1 MSQRQRLQ
9 DFFSRLPRPLRISL
23 LLLLLASTGLTLA
36 LPLEFQSS
44 VMGYLSALVQD
55 WPLLV
60 SGAIAW
66 AFLII
71 ARRRKWDWRW
81 VATPAMIHGLI
92 ACGKGM
98 RQLDEVTSGA
108 HTAWGNAVIVAL
120 ILGGLGLTLLGLGA
134 WQPLLTRVAEAL
146 KRTRAEEKKARKGDW
161 TDTEIVEAADD
172 RFGFRD
178 CVGVLANR
186 AATADTP
193 LTIGIFGRW
202 GSGKTSLMKLMQKR
216 AGGKPAV
223 KTLWINVWQ
232 LSNQEE
238 LWNAFLQALLTRVHK
253 ELPFF
258 RRLAFDWRLLRER
271 VDRGALLRQLLVNS
285 YRIVVVVTPLLLA
298 LFWPAPLPADA
309 NQLLAVILDPWT
321 GGGASLFLGLWLLL
335 KPVVEAAKEKVSL
348 DLDTVLKEA
357 PYEAQVSALQQL
369 QSQFERMVKA
379 WVGKDGR
386 LVVFIDD
393 LDRCSPDKVPEV
405 LEALKLFTTT
415 HGCVYV
421 LGLDHDVVRKA
432 VAAKYNFSQDEGAEY
447 LEKIVQIPFH
457 LPPLGVHRIEV
468 FVREGYP
475 DVCKKCPPAPRVFS
489 LGLEPNPRKVKR
501 ALNIYRTLLE
511 LAEVRV
517 NAWEMDP
524 VESELVAKMVVIQS
538 RFRGLY
544 EYLVKYPAF
553 LGKVE
558 AKALP
563 EDGLDSKALRDDQ
576 DVGWILLGKPETK
589 ESEAEPG
596 LIEETGLAA
605 LNDML
610 RAGERQFSA
619 DDQRNQIS
627 SYIYLTGAAE
637 SGAERVRPNR
647 KEREA
652 LLGEDPAKIRDQ
664 VDEILKRGAGEQ
676 AQQRITQAYIKRL
689 EGVLRGDRYTAAE
702 RVSANI
708 ALDLLEGWTRQEF
721 EPQTVRIPAGPFLMG
736 SSDDEAA
743 GDAEKPQHTVEL
755 ATYRIG
761 RYPVTNA
768 EYQVFVRDTGHGP
781 PQHWDGED
789 YPEGKDDHPVAYVSW
804 HDALAYCKWLSEKTG
819 KPYRLPTEAEWEKA
833 ARGTDGRIYPWGN
846 EWDETKL
853 NSGESGP
860 GDTTP
865 VGQYSPGG
873 DSPYGAA
880 DMAGNVWE
888 WCATKWVDNYRDY
901 DANEDNNLEGDAP
914 RVLRGGAFLDG
925 AGLVRCAYRNWNLPD
940 SRRGSYGFRVVASPV
955 TSEL

>member
-44 VMGYLSALVQD
+44 VVGYLSALVQD

-66 AFLII
+66 AFLFI
-71 ARRRKWDWRW
+71 ARWRKWDWRW

-108 HTAWGNAVIVAL
+108 HTVWGNAVIVAL
-120 ILGGLGLTLLGLGA
+120 ILSGLGLTLLGA

-146 KRTRAEEKKARKGDW
+146 KRTRAEEKKARQGDW
-161 TDTEIVEAADD
+161 TDIEIVEAADD

-178 CVGVLANR
+178 CVGVLTNR

-202 GSGKTSLMKLMQKR
+202 GSGKTSLMKLMQSKLQER
-216 AGGKPAV
+216 ADGKPAV
-223 KTLWINVWQ
+223 KTLWVNVWQ

-271 VDRGALLRQLLVNS
+271 VDRGELLRQLLINS

-298 LFWPAPLPADA
+298 LFWPAPLLADA

-348 DLDTVLKEA
+348 DLGTVLKEA

-421 LGLDHDVVRKA
+421 LGLDHDVVRKG
-432 VAAKYNFSQDEGAEY
+432 VAAKYKFSQDEGAEY

-457 LPPLGVHRIEV
+457 LPPLGVHRIEA
-468 FVREGYP
+468 FVREDYP
-475 DVCKKCPPAPRVFS
+475 NVCKKCPTAPEVF
-489 LGLEPNPRKVKR
+489 
-501 ALNIYRTLLE
+501 
-511 LAEVRV
+511 
-517 NAWEMDP
+517 
-524 VESELVAKMVVIQS
+524 
-538 RFRGLY
+538 
-544 EYLVKYPAF
+544 
-553 LGKVE
+553 
-558 AKALP
+558 
-563 EDGLDSKALRDDQ
+563 
-576 DVGWILLGKPETK
+576 
-589 ESEAEPG
+589 
-596 LIEETGLAA
+596 
-605 LNDML
+605 
-610 RAGERQFSA
+610 
-619 DDQRNQIS
+619 
-627 SYIYLTGAAE
+627 
-637 SGAERVRPNR
+637 
-647 KEREA
+647 
-652 LLGEDPAKIRDQ
+652 
-664 VDEILKRGAGEQ
+664 
-676 AQQRITQAYIKRL
+676 
-689 EGVLRGDRYTAAE
+689 
-702 RVSANI
+702 
-708 ALDLLEGWTRQEF
+708 
-721 EPQTVRIPAGPFLMG
+721 
-736 SSDDEAA
+736 
-743 GDAEKPQHTVEL
+743 
-755 ATYRIG
+755 
-761 RYPVTNA
+761 
-768 EYQVFVRDTGHGP
+768 
-781 PQHWDGED
+781 
-789 YPEGKDDHPVAYVSW
+789 
-804 HDALAYCKWLSEKTG
+804 
-819 KPYRLPTEAEWEKA
+819 
-833 ARGTDGRIYPWGN
+833 
-846 EWDETKL
+846 
-853 NSGESGP
+853 
-860 GDTTP
+860 
-865 VGQYSPGG
+865 
-873 DSPYGAA
+873 
-880 DMAGNVWE
+880 
-888 WCATKWVDNYRDY
+888 
-901 DANEDNNLEGDAP
+901 
-914 RVLRGGAFLDG
+914 
-925 AGLVRCAYRNWNLPD
+925 
-940 SRRGSYGFRVVASPV
+940 
-955 TSEL
+955 